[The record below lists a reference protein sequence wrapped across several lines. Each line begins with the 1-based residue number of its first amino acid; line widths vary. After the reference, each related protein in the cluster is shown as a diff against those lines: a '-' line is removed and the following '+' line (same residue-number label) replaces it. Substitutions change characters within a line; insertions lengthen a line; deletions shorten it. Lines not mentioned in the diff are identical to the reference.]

1 MEVLMIV
8 VASACGA
15 VFGFL
20 WKYFLD
26 KDLIEDAFF
35 EWDQIYSEERNRR
48 KENEKRLYA
57 EVSRLHAENSL
68 LKMNVVKIRPLT
80 KDDTDKLMR
89 ELNKVKALEI
99 RNGESE
105 PWLDMLNDVNA
116 PDWVDVDYGKGW

>member
-8 VASACGA
+8 VASAAGA
-15 VFGFL
+15 IFGFM

-57 EVSRLHAENSL
+57 EVTRLHKENAM
-68 LKMNVVKIRPLT
+68 LKH
-80 KDDTDKLMR
+80 
-89 ELNKVKALEI
+89 NKVETIKI
-99 RNGESE
+99 VPQESTK
-105 PWLDMLNDVNA
+105 WLDMLENVND
-116 PDWVDVDYGKGW
+116 PDWVDIDFRKEW